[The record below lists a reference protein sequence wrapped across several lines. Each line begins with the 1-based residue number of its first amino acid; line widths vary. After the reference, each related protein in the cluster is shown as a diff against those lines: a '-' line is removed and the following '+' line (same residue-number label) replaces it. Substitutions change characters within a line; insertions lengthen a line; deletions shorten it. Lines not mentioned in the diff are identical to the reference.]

1 MLQEIQKFKKVLQIT
16 LLGVLFSCSLP
27 QFLSETKKAANM
39 AARTMRIDE
48 ETKLREEA
56 LEAKY
61 EAKKEHDEAEELKGE
76 LRAERRLRQ
85 AEHRRAVRA
94 EEAAESSWY
103 CLGIF
108 C

>member
-1 MLQEIQKFKKVLQIT
+1 MYQAIQKTKKILQIV
-16 LLGVLFSCSLP
+16 LLGFLFACSLP
-27 QFLSETKKAANM
+27 AILSEGKKAANM

-61 EAKKEHDEAEELKGE
+61 KAQKEHDEAEELKGE

-85 AEHRRAVRA
+85 IERRRAVRA
-94 EEAAESSWY
+94 EEAESSWF